1 MSVRSTEVCKGK
13 TAVERPVHYKFSVC
27 NHCLRSMRGA
37 PNPEPLQL
45 ERARCSSLPLERR
58 SRLPG
63 INSPTPWSSF
73 LMAHAPPSLFRIEK
87 TALTPLKRGPCP
99 PSKEITRLR
108 QLVLIDNLPLA
119 APLVRIGVPHPT
131 KCPSTLKFRIS
142 PTFDNGEN
150 LASEDRGELVSVSRV
165 AGCDEEVGVGGVV
178 VDQPV
183 AGRCVCVP
191 VYQYLQLLGLNVKS
205 AGRYSYSWYGLVA
218 RYEALSLTS

>member
-1 MSVRSTEVCKGK
+1 MLFSTSHHPHHHFKPGK
-13 TAVERPVHYKFSVC
+13 
-27 NHCLRSMRGA
+27 
-37 PNPEPLQL
+37 LQTCTL
-45 ERARCSSLPLERR
+45 
-58 SRLPG
+58 
-63 INSPTPWSSF
+63 
-73 LMAHAPPSLFRIEK
+73 
-87 TALTPLKRGPCP
+87 ALTPLKRRPRP

-108 QLVLIDNLPLA
+108 QLVLPDHLPLT
-119 APLVRIGVPHPT
+119 APLVRIGVPNPT
-131 KCPSTLKFRIS
+131 KCPSTRKFRIS
-142 PTFDNGEN
+142 PTFDDGEN